1 MGPTGSYGQSDIVSA
16 WRHDNDY
23 DSWRSKYDRA
33 VSDHENH
40 RTCDSTMV
48 HFDDLEHEVNELSQV
63 EQDTQQEL
71 VSYFDNQKRE
81 IKSDI
86 RNRQAEFVEDLDEN
100 FLRSQVSGA
109 LCALQLLNFLV
120 AVLETTGS
128 VHLGQTL
135 IVAFVISLFS
145 SMVSCIGPHRS

>member
-1 MGPTGSYGQSDIVSA
+1 MSA

-100 FLRSQVSGA
+100 FLRSQELMMYLKESVQWAIAKRSRHD
-109 LCALQLLNFLV
+109 QL
-120 AVLETTGS
+120 S
-128 VHLGQTL
+128 
-135 IVAFVISLFS
+135 
-145 SMVSCIGPHRS
+145 PP